1 MKYMSE
7 NPRLKKLKE
16 AVESAGVF
24 VREKIVKPVG
34 KFLQE
39 GTDRPSVRG
48 FRTTYQD
55 VATDEEIQQFR
66 EAEEENDNKTMDK
79 LRKILDERKKYE
91 RKDAVQQAN

>member
-7 NPRLKKLKE
+7 SPRLKKLKE

-24 VREKIVKPVG
+24 VKEKIAKPVG

-48 FRTTYQD
+48 FRTTYKD
-55 VATDEEIQQFR
+55 VATDEEIDRFR
-66 EAEEENDNKTMDK
+66 EAEEANDNKTMDK
-79 LRKILDERKKYE
+79 LRKMLDERKKHE
-91 RKDAVQQAN
+91 RQDAVQQAD